1 MTYSAFEGF
10 GIELE
15 YMIVNENTL
24 DVLPIADRLL
34 DAVGGAEDMDVERGD
49 AAWSN
54 ELALH
59 VIEIKTAGP
68 AQDLAAAARTFRHQ
82 VSDMSALL
90 QTEGA
95 CLLPTGMHP
104 WMNPLKETKLWPH
117 QNNEIYQAFDRIF
130 DCRGH
135 GWSNLQSCHI
145 NFPFGTEEEFGRLH
159 AAIRLALPLL
169 PSIAAS
175 SPYKEGTRGEHLD
188 SRLATYR
195 SNCARVPL
203 VTGNVIPE
211 PVFTYGEYQNL
222 LSQMYAS
229 IAPLDPEGILQEDW
243 LNARGAI
250 ARFDR
255 QAIEIRVLDTQECPE
270 QDLAIA
276 FFVTQLV
283 EALYREDWISYEE
296 QRKWTE
302 FDLVEVFDAA
312 VLSGQT
318 AEVSSEYTRAL
329 GSKASRL
336 REVASDLFER
346 LIPRSSPHRTRLEL
360 IRDEGSLAERIVRRI
375 ERTPSEHPGSPAHPG
390 ERERLFVVYSNLAE
404 CLASGAPYIP

>member
-1 MTYSAFEGF
+1 VTYPAFSGF

-24 DVLPIADRLL
+24 NVLPIADRLL
-34 DAVGGAEDMDVERGD
+34 DAVGGAEDMDVDRGD

-68 AQDLAAAARTFRHQ
+68 ARDLAAAARTFRNQ
-82 VSDMSALL
+82 ISEISALL
-90 QTEGA
+90 QADGA

-104 WMNPLKETKLWPH
+104 WMDPLRETKLWPH

-145 NFPFGTEEEFGRLH
+145 NFPFETEEEFGRLH
-159 AAIRLALPLL
+159 AAIRLVLPLL
-169 PSIAAS
+169 PALAAS
-175 SPYKEGTRGEHLD
+175 SPYKEGVRGEDLD
-188 SRLATYR
+188 TRLATYR
-195 SNCARVPL
+195 TNCARVPL

-211 PVFTYGEYQNL
+211 QVFNYRAYQEL
-222 LSQMYAS
+222 LERLYAS
-229 IAPLDPEGILQEDW
+229 IAPLDPEGILQEEW

-276 FFVTQLV
+276 YFATELV
-283 EALYREDWISYEE
+283 KALYREEWISYQE
-296 QRKWTE
+296 QQAWTE
-302 FDLVEVFDAA
+302 FELAEVFSAA
-312 VLSGQT
+312 VRSGASADIPGT
-318 AEVSSEYTRAL
+318 YARALGCNALCFRDVSSELLR
-329 GSKASRL
+329 RL
-336 REVASDLFER
+336 VLSN
-346 LIPRSSPHRTRLEL
+346 SPHRARLDL
-360 IRDEGSLAERIVRRI
+360 ISDEGSLAERIVRRV
-375 ERTPSEHPGSPAHPG
+375 ERKQSGGLTQAG

-404 CLASGAPYIP
+404 CLASGTPYVP